1 MKPLTMG
8 RAALAAFAWLT
19 VAGPAASEPVD
30 VRAGLH
36 DAHGRIVFNWS
47 TPVFHQSAVS
57 GNSVVVRFGRSIEAD
72 YRAVLSTLG
81 KYLTGA
87 QPGEDG
93 QSVTF
98 SLRGGA
104 DVRSFS
110 MGRAV
115 VVDFLDSSPAGADT
129 SETPAAP
136 IPAPAASRG
145 PAAPPVVSIRA
156 GEHDGYSRI
165 VFDWPRRVGYKV
177 EQAGAVATV
186 TFDRPARIGLE
197 ALLGRPTKF
206 IVDAKA
212 RTSDGGV
219 TVTLSIAEASRVRDF
234 RSGSKVVVDVLA
246 PGTGVAEPSAAKT
259 AVQPPAAKSEPPA
272 AKPEPPAAKP
282 EPPAP
287 SASTLP
293 RPSQAPAPG
302 SPAPTAGA
310 PSPSPAAPKQ
320 VANTPK
326 VAAAPPT
333 SLVPGKPRSLTSP
346 AAGEGAQE
354 SATPSPPPQPSSAAA
369 PLDAVTL
376 RFDWSEPVAAAV
388 FRRAG
393 SLWVIFD
400 QDSPIDI
407 ASLKAASGN
416 VVRAIENVPPERAT
430 VLRFDTVAGVNPG
443 LRRDGLAWM
452 LDFRQQPLRPPTPI
466 EAEAQPN
473 SPAGAR
479 IFLPVPEPGRAVVVR
494 DTDVGDNLV
503 VIPIIPLGH
512 GIERRREYPEL
523 QILPS
528 AQGVVV
534 RPRIDDLR
542 VRPLR
547 QGIELTSGGGLQIS
561 SVTPQAEAEAG
572 LGVMRPLTR
581 IFDLEQWR
589 EGELSDFIPN
599 RQKLQL
605 AIAKATEANREA
617 LRLDLARYYFSLG
630 LAAETN
636 AVLRMAEEGRPE
648 IEGEPEFRAMRGAS
662 NFLMGRYGEAAS
674 DLGDASLDGNDEAD
688 FWRAALRAEA
698 GDLVGA
704 APTLKR
710 TGGIIRPY
718 PKALKMPLGLL
729 VARAAIATGDI
740 KQAAHHLEVLGI
752 EEPTPSQSSQLAY
765 VQGRLAEL
773 SGNFDEA
780 IAKWEEVEDGTH
792 RPSRAKATAARAELL
807 LKLRNIS
814 PAEAIEELEKLRFA
828 WRGDD
833 FEFRL
838 LRRLGD
844 LYLAEGDY
852 SSGLRT
858 LRQAATYFRKHK
870 EAAQVTQQMT
880 DAFSKLYLEGVSGDL
895 PPVAAIALYDEFKV
909 LTPSGEKGDEMIRKL
924 ADRLVSVDLLDRGAE
939 LLEAQVKFRLKG
951 VDKARVGAQLALIH
965 ILDKKP
971 QKAEEV
977 LKASQGPGLPDELAA
992 RRRHLLA
999 RALLEM
1005 GREPEA
1011 VVLLEGDESRDAD
1024 LLRVDFNWEEQ
1035 NWGGAAKA
1043 LRRIVRG
1050 IMEES
1055 DEPLDDAKARYV
1067 LNLAIALTLSGNE
1080 RAVDRLRLDYAEAMG
1095 STSFRDAFL
1104 LIVSPGA
1111 PGLVDYRTIANKV
1124 GVAEKFQGFMAA
1136 YRERLK
1142 AENLSKMY

>member
-1 MKPLTMG
+1 M
-8 RAALAAFAWLT
+8 RRVALAAVAWLT
-19 VAGPAASEPVD
+19 VFGPATSEPVD

-36 DAHGRIVFNWS
+36 DAYGRIVFNWS

-72 YRAVLSTLG
+72 YRAALKTLG
-81 KYLTGA
+81 KYLTDA
-87 QPGEDG
+87 QPGADG

-104 DVRSFS
+104 DVHSFS

-115 VVDFLDSSPAGADT
+115 VVDFLNSS
-129 SETPAAP
+129 PAAP
-136 IPAPAASRG
+136 ILAPASRG
-145 PAAPPVVSIRA
+145 AGAAPGGPVVSVRA

-165 VFDWPRRVGYKV
+165 VFDWSRRVGYKV

-186 TFDRPARIGLE
+186 TFDRPAQFGLE
-197 ALLGRPTKF
+197 TLLEKPIKF
-206 IVDAKA
+206 IGDAKA
-212 RTSDGGV
+212 RASDGGV
-219 TVTLSIAEASRVRDF
+219 TVTLSIPEASRMRDF

-246 PGTGVAEPSAAKT
+246 PGTGVAVSSTAKT
-259 AVQPPAAKSEPPA
+259 AAQPPAAKSKSPA
-272 AKPEPPAAKP
+272 AGLKQ
-282 EPPAP
+282 PAP
-287 SASTLP
+287 SISTQP
-293 RPSQAPAPG
+293 RPSQATAPG
-302 SPAPTAGA
+302 SPAPTAVA
-310 PSPSPAAPKQ
+310 SSPPPVAPKQ
-320 VANTPK
+320 GAKTPK
-326 VAAAPPT
+326 AAAAPPT
-333 SLVPGKPRSLTSP
+333 SLVPGKHRSLTSP
-346 AAGEGAQE
+346 AVGGGAQV
-354 SATPSPPPQPSSAAA
+354 SATPPPQPSSTAA

-376 RFDWSEPVAAAV
+376 RFDWQEPVAAAV

-400 QDSPIDI
+400 QDSPVDI

-416 VVRAIENVPPERAT
+416 VVRAIEKVPTEQAT

-452 LDFRQQPLRPPTPI
+452 LDFRQQPLGPSTPI

-473 SPAGAR
+473 SPIGAR

-503 VIPIIPLGH
+503 VIPVIPLGY
-512 GIERRREYPEL
+512 GIERRREYPQL

-561 SVTPQAEAEAG
+561 SVTPQAAAAAS

-581 IFDLEQWR
+581 IFDLGQWR

-599 RQKLQL
+599 RQRLQR
-605 AIAKATEANREA
+605 AIAKANEANREA

-636 AVLRMAEEGRPE
+636 AVLRVAGEGRPE

-662 NFLMGRYGEAAS
+662 NFLMGRYDDAAS

-688 FWRAALRAEA
+688 FWRAALSAA
-698 GDLVGA
+698 ADNLVGA

-718 PKALKMPLGLL
+718 PKALKVPLGLL
-729 VARAAIATGDI
+729 VVRAAIATGDI
-740 KQAAHHLEVLGI
+740 KQATHHLEVLGI

-780 IAKWEEVEDGTH
+780 IAKWEEVENGTH
-792 RPSRAKATAARAELL
+792 RPSRAMATVARAELL
-807 LKLRNIS
+807 LKQRNIS
-814 PAEAIEELEKLRFA
+814 PAEAIKEFEKLRFS

-852 SSGLRT
+852 GSGLRT

-880 DAFSKLYLEGVSGDL
+880 DAFSRLYLEGVSGNL

-924 ADRLVSVDLLDRGAE
+924 ADRLVSVDLLKRGAE

-977 LKASQGPGLPDELAA
+977 LKGSRGPGLPDELAA

-999 RALLEM
+999 RALSGM
-1005 GREPEA
+1005 GRKPEA
-1011 VVLLEGDESRDAD
+1011 MVLLEGDESRDAD
-1024 LLRVDFNWEEQ
+1024 LLRVDFSWEKQ
-1035 NWGGAAKA
+1035 NWGAAAKA

-1055 DEPLDDAKARYV
+1055 HEPLDDAKARYV

-1080 RAVDRLRLDYAEAMG
+1080 RAVDRLRRDYAEVMG

-1104 LIVSPGA
+1104 LIVSPGSR
-1111 PGLVDYRTIANKV
+1111 GLADYRTIANKV
-1124 GVAEKFQGFMAA
+1124 GVAEKFQGFMAT

-1142 AENLSKMY
+1142 AENLSKIY

>member
-1 MKPLTMG
+1 MG
-8 RAALAAFAWLT
+8 RAVLAAVAWLI

-36 DAHGRIVFNWS
+36 DAYGRIVFNWS
-47 TPVFHQSAVS
+47 PLVFHQSAVS
-57 GNSVVVRFGRSIEAD
+57 GNSVVVRFGRPIEAD
-72 YRAVLSTLG
+72 YRAVLKTLG

-87 QPGEDG
+87 QPGDDG

-115 VVDFLDSSPAGADT
+115 VVDFLDSSLAVADAGR
-129 SETPAAP
+129 SETPVAP
-136 IPAPAASRG
+136 IPAPASRG
-145 PAAPPVVSIRA
+145 PAGPPGAPVVSVRT

-165 VFDWPRRVGYKV
+165 VFDWSRRVGYKV
-177 EQAGAVATV
+177 EQAGTVATV

-197 ALLGRPTKF
+197 ALLGRSPKF
-206 IVDAKA
+206 IGDAKA
-212 RTSDGGV
+212 RASDGGV
-219 TVTLSIAEASRVRDF
+219 VVTLSIAEASRLRDF
-234 RSGSKVVVDVLA
+234 RSGSKVVLDVLA
-246 PGTGVAEPSAAKT
+246 PGAGVTAIPTAPTAKT
-259 AVQPPAAKSEPPA
+259 AAQPPAAKSESLA
-272 AKPEPPAAKP
+272 TKLEPPIT
-282 EPPAP
+282 
-287 SASTLP
+287 SASTRP
-293 RPSQAPAPG
+293 RPSQAPGPR
-302 SPAPTAGA
+302 SPAQTAGTPA
-310 PSPSPAAPKQ
+310 PPPAAPKQ
-320 VANTPK
+320 AANTPK
-326 VAAAPPT
+326 VAALPPT

-346 AAGEGAQE
+346 AAGEGAE
-354 SATPSPPPQPSSAAA
+354 ASSTPPPQTLSTEA

-400 QDSPIDI
+400 QDAPVDI

-416 VVRAIENVPPERAT
+416 VVRAIEKVPTEQAT

-443 LRRDGLAWM
+443 LRRDGLSWM
-452 LDFRQQPLRPPTPI
+452 LDFRQQPLRPSTPI

-479 IFLPVPEPGRAVVVR
+479 IFLPAPEPGRAVAVR
-494 DTDVGDNLV
+494 DTGVGDNLV
-503 VIPIIPLGH
+503 VIPITPLGH

-534 RPRIDDLR
+534 RPLIDDLR

-561 SVTPQAEAEAG
+561 TVTPQAEAEAEANAS
-572 LGVMRPLTR
+572 LAVMRPLTR
-581 IFDLEQWR
+581 IFDVKEWR

-599 RQKLQL
+599 KQRLQR
-605 AIAKATEANREA
+605 AIATANEADREA
-617 LRLDLARYYFSLG
+617 SRLNLARYYFSFG

-636 AVLRMAEEGRPE
+636 AVLRVAGEERPE

-674 DLGDASLDGNDEAD
+674 DFSDASLDGNDEAD
-688 FWRAALRAEA
+688 FWRAALSAAA
-698 GDLVGA
+698 GNLAGA
-704 APTLKR
+704 APALKR

-729 VARAAIATGDI
+729 VANAAIATGDV
-740 KQAAHHLEVLGI
+740 KQAAHNLEVLGI
-752 EEPTPSQSSQLAY
+752 ERPTPSQSSQLAY
-765 VQGRLAEL
+765 VQGRLSEL

-780 IAKWEEVEDGTH
+780 VVKWEEVEDGTH
-792 RPSRAKATAARAELL
+792 RPSRAKSTVARTELL
-807 LKLRNIS
+807 LKLRKIS
-814 PAEAIEELEKLRFA
+814 PAEAIDELEKLRFA

-833 FEFRL
+833 FEFQL
-838 LRRLGD
+838 LRRLGG

-852 SSGLRT
+852 RSGLRT

-870 EAAQVTQQMT
+870 EVAQVTQQMA
-880 DAFSKLYLEGVSGDL
+880 DAFAKLYLEGVSSDL
-895 PPVAAIALYDEFKV
+895 SPVAAIALYDEFKI

-924 ADRLVSVDLLDRGAE
+924 ADRLVTVDLLDRGAE

-971 QKAEEV
+971 QKAEAV
-977 LKASQGPGLPDELAA
+977 LKASQEPGLPDELAV

-999 RALLEM
+999 RALSEM
-1005 GREPEA
+1005 GREPAA
-1011 VVLLEGDESRDAD
+1011 VALLEGDERRERADGRLYGPHVLRTHRVVEHRPADTVFRAD
-1024 LLRVDFNWEEQ
+1024 LR
-1035 NWGGAAKA
+1035 
-1043 LRRIVRG
+1043 
-1050 IMEES
+1050 
-1055 DEPLDDAKARYV
+1055 PH
-1067 LNLAIALTLSGNE
+1067 
-1080 RAVDRLRLDYAEAMG
+1080 
-1095 STSFRDAFL
+1095 
-1104 LIVSPGA
+1104 
-1111 PGLVDYRTIANKV
+1111 
-1124 GVAEKFQGFMAA
+1124 
-1136 YRERLK
+1136 
-1142 AENLSKMY
+1142 